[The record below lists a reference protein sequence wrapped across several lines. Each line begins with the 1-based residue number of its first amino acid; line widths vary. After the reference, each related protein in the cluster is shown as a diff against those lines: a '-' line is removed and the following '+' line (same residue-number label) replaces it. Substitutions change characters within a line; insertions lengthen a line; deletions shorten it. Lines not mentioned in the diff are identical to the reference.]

1 VIARLPVQVSL
12 NDTIIT
18 KNFKHSSRPMT
29 PTEFDLT
36 TLDGYTD
43 WLATEIPRLG
53 SQAQA
58 TTSIIC
64 NAWGKVLG
72 TYIFEYDG
80 QTFRLPREEA
90 FAFLTF
96 ILSQGKMPLPQ

>member
-1 VIARLPVQVSL
+1 
-12 NDTIIT
+12 
-18 KNFKHSSRPMT
+18 MT
-29 PTEFDLT
+29 QTEFDLT
-36 TLDGYTD
+36 TLDGYTN
-43 WLATEIPRLG
+43 WLSTEIPRLG

-64 NAWGKVLG
+64 NACGKVLG

-80 QTFRLPREEA
+80 KTFRLPREEA

-96 ILSQGKMPLPQ
+96 IVSQGKAPLP